1 MPPGHTK
8 VITRHPSLSFLRWRR
23 RPVTLG
29 YEYPLEQ
36 SARGLRSGKSFI
48 LAGAPSIYRLQQID

>member
-1 MPPGHTK
+1 
-8 VITRHPSLSFLRWRR
+8 LSFLRWRH